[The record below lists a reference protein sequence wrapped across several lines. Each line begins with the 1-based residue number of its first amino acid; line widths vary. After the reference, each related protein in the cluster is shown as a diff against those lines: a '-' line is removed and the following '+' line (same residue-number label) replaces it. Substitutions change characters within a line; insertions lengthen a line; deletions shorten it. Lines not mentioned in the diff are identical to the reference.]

1 MASTHVITKELLSQ
15 PGTAVDSCSSSI
27 FRTAQ
32 LISTYISNE
41 SVLPNWKDGQ
51 EYLATTIL

>member
-1 MASTHVITKELLSQ
+1 MASAHVITKELLSQ

-27 FRTAQ
+27 SRTAQ

-41 SVLPNWKDGQ
+41 LVLPN
-51 EYLATTIL
+51 